1 MADDEAEY
9 KCEYQDVPEGE
20 ETLNWLKRP
29 GKALVTYADGSTFEG
44 TFNEERMKHGVGTY
58 TWKKPAEEDGDEPVV
73 KATYTGDYWNGKKQ
87 GVGKMTFPNGDI
99 FHGQWKDNQMNGEGT
114 YIYKATG
121 DIFTGTFVDGVKVGS
136 GAYQFGADSSVM
148 KGNWVEGSITEGT
161 WEFKDGS
168 VYKGVFKNGKPYQ
181 NGTFTLPNGTTQK
194 GEYVWTVADEEDE
207 EAPPVITW
215 KGASVVTV

>member
-1 MADDEAEY
+1 
-9 KCEYQDVPEGE
+9 
-20 ETLNWLKRP
+20 
-29 GKALVTYADGSTFEG
+29 
-44 TFNEERMKHGVGTY
+44 MKHGVGTY

-73 KATYTGDYWNGKKQ
+73 KATYTGDY
-87 GVGKMTFPNGDI
+87 
-99 FHGQWKDNQMNGEGT
+99 WKDNQMNGEGT